1 MGFMEIVRNAAGL
14 SLASLAGCRVVSES
28 GRNAQGDIRIRIDT
42 RKGVHPI
49 DPRIYGA
56 SYAGARAK
64 GARLSVDRWGGN
76 NTSRYNWRENADN
89 KGKDWF
95 YQSIG
100 DKDPSPAGVPRKF
113 ARDARSAG
121 NQVMLTLPL
130 TGWVAKL
137 GPNRSK
143 TWSYSVS
150 KYGSQKATDK
160 QWLRDSGNGVG
171 VDGKPIAGNNPA
183 DANLAV
189 DMEFFRPWVQMM
201 RQEFGGI
208 DYWLL
213 DNEPGIWHATHR
225 DILPESLG
233 AEEYIRRLVAGAK
246 LIREADPK
254 AKICGPEEW
263 GWTGFQHSPYDAW
276 FGAKYGWHN
285 PAKPLPERTARGGE
299 DFLPWL
305 LRRIGQEEKKAGMRL
320 LDVVT
325 VHYYPQGGEYG
336 RGPGGPEMFRRRNES
351 TRSLWDPNYVDR
363 TWIKDK
369 VRLIPRLK
377 EWVGKN
383 LPGRE
388 IGITEYSWGGDRHIN
403 GATAQ
408 ADILGIFGR
417 EGLDI
422 ANRWTFPKEGMPA
435 ERAMAMY
442 RTADGGRRGFGD
454 RSVSCTAPEPDDV
467 SAFAAIDTTDG
478 SLTVMVV
485 AKGLEGTRSVGLDIA
500 GFDTRGAVG
509 VWQLDSGGQIQR
521 LPSPEDPRRIQVP
534 APSVTLLR
542 LPTA

>member
-1 MGFMEIVRNAAGL
+1 MDTFGRIAGL
-14 SLASLAGCRVVSES
+14 SMASLAGCGVIS
-28 GRNAQGDIRIRIDT
+28 GSTPRRQGEHLIRINA
-42 RKGVHPI
+42 RKGLNPI

-64 GARLSVDRWGGN
+64 DARIVVDRWGGN
-76 NTSRYNWRENADN
+76 NTSRYNWRDNADN

-100 DKDPSPAGVPRKF
+100 DKDPNPAGVPRKF
-113 ARDARSAG
+113 ARNAREAG

-137 GPNRSK
+137 GPKRSK
-143 TWSYSVS
+143 TWSYSVA
-150 KYGSQKATDK
+150 KYGRQKSTDK
-160 QWLRDSGNGVG
+160 NWAKDAGNGIG
-171 VDGKPIAGNNPA
+171 ADGKPIVGNDPS

-189 DMEFFRPWVQMM
+189 DMEYFRPWVQLMK
-201 RQEFGGI
+201 QEFGGI

-225 DILPESLG
+225 DIFPESLK
-233 AEEYIRRLVAGAK
+233 AEEYIRRFVAGAK

-276 FGAKYGWHN
+276 YGARNGWHN
-285 PAKPLPERTARGGE
+285 PAKPLPERSARGGE

-305 LRRIGQEEKKAGMRL
+305 LRKIGEEEKKAGMRL

-325 VHYYPQGGEYG
+325 VHYYPQGGEFG
-336 RGPGGPEMFRRRNES
+336 NGPGGPAMFQRRNES
-351 TRSLWDPNYVDR
+351 TRSLWDPNYVDK
-363 TWIKDK
+363 TWIRDK
-369 VRLIPRLK
+369 VRLIPRMK
-377 EWVGKN
+377 EWVARN

-388 IGITEYSWGGDRHIN
+388 IGITEYSWGGDRHVN

-422 ANRWTFPKEGMPA
+422 ANRWTYPKDGLPA
-435 ERAMAMY
+435 ERAIAMY
-442 RTADGGRRGFGD
+442 RTADSGRRGFGD
-454 RSVSCTAPEPDDV
+454 KSVSCVAPNPDDL
-467 SAFAAIDTTDG
+467 SAFAAVDSTDG

-485 AKGLEGTRSVGLDIA
+485 SKGLEGSRTVKLDIA
-500 GFDTRGAVG
+500 GFATKGAVG
-509 VWQLDSGGQIQR
+509 IWQLTASGTIER
-521 LPSPEDPRRIQVP
+521 LPSPADTKTFDVP

-542 LPTA
+542 FPPA